1 MAVIFKQVGGT
12 AILSADAEVK
22 TKDGVLE
29 VSFVETQRIPNGN
42 LNGVLQISLN
52 GKPLV
57 ISSGSVKPRSDRGKS
72 KGVRRQF
79 LVYDGNKVNELS
91 EALAL
96 AFGKLRR
103 ELVSFEK
110 KKPIKRRLPC
120 FLRIPLCRITE
131 TQFIIACRLRGR
143 PALDCL
149 REGEAIYNNCKGNC

>member
-29 VSFVETQRIPNGN
+29 VGFVETQRIPGGN

-57 ISSGSVKPRSDRGKS
+57 ISSSSVKPMSDGGKS
-72 KGVRRQF
+72 KCIRRQF
-79 LVYDGNKVNELS
+79 LVNDGNKVNELS

-103 ELVSFEK
+103 ELNAFERN
-110 KKPIKRRLPC
+110 KPVTLRLPC
-120 FLRIPLCRITE
+120 FLRIPLCRLAE
-131 TQFIIACRLRGR
+131 SQFIVACRLRGR